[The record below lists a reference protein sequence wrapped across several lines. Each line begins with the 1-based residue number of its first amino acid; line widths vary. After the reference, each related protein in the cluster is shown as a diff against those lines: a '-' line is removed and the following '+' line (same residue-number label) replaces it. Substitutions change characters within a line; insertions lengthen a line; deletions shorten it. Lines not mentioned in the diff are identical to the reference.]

1 MQAECKARN
10 HGMPRNVAECR
21 RQLRNAIRALENYKV
36 YNYRTPTEWWPG
48 ACGSSHCMG
57 GRGGAYVVHL
67 CWLPSPAFRNI
78 PWSTWLL
85 NVCPGNASAD
95 NHRATIGPSEC
106 CGMCALAAL
115 QQTTIE
121 PPCPRNA
128 AECVPWQHFS
138 RQR

>member
-36 YNYRTPTEWWPG
+36 YNDRTPTEWWPG

-57 GRGGAYVVHL
+57 EGGELMWRICGV
-67 CWLPSPAFRNI
+67 LPAPAFGNI
-78 PWSTWLL
+78 RWSTWLL
-85 NVCPGNASAD
+85 NVCPGNTSAN
-95 NHRATIGPSEC
+95 NHRATIATEC

-115 QQTTIE
+115 QQTTIQ

-138 RQR
+138 RQL